1 MENNEEMKAQA
12 AAAAAANGQ
21 KLRVAVTKTSK
32 EGQAAQAASPNLM
45 SFSSD
50 ENSVWFNG
58 KKYGALHL
66 KRVENLSASSTS
78 SEIAAVIGDATEANF
93 SAITSFIGKGGLV
106 VVQDNWVEYV
116 AFANYNASGDR
127 YVKILYLTSTTNL
140 KKKELTFN
148 FSGSAW
154 SLKVSVGDLTNADA
168 DKFQSALGDSVQV
181 PSTVGGIKA
190 GTTVSQLKGKKQN
203 EIIDMLL
210 FPEQQPAVANPS
222 ASIALK
228 NAFKANGVYEVGA
241 AGPVQG
247 DFTTGF
253 NRGTCT
259 VAGQAAKNRAG
270 ALDSSKSFIYV
281 GGSSPS
287 QTLPAKVTLGAVSYY
302 YVAAYGQ
309 GDTLLTSWGKK
320 ASVTPNPLPA
330 GTVNSGT
337 IYIYG
342 TYPYYCNGASA
353 SSSAQDTNFPGSA
366 APGTKLPLQKW
377 TDTLVGAKFASEA
390 STGTRLVFEFPATK
404 QVTKV
409 EFMNTVSGKWEVFAS
424 GNYAV
429 SSSGNKTVQ
438 GVSVAYKK
446 LTTQGALS
454 GALQLRFTLANA
466 STRMMADD
474 GLDDN
479 MIEAVLKAP
488 VEAAEDGGAV
498 ALAADVA
505 GDGIMPVS
513 EDGIMA
519 AAVDTGNRAQ
529 GVAAFAVNFEPGGQA
544 PLDARLLV
552 PTKADLVNAKTYAGK
567 NYYKGMQVVVADTLE
582 VYVLKDVSKV
592 SSSDYSGWKR
602 VDAGAAA
609 KTPVENSLSST
620 SSTSALSAAMG
631 KKLQDEK
638 LAKGDVVNNL
648 TTSDTSK
655 ALSAAQ
661 GKALNDKISALG
673 SAYRVKGTKD
683 TVAEVLALTDA
694 KVGDVWNITAEFSLQ
709 GKKYPAG
716 TNVVCVTATSASAH
730 DDRNWD
736 ALGGTVDLSPYMKTA
751 DASKTY
757 ATKSEVQALDD
768 DVDSQLAALSDALDT
783 KLNKGD
789 VVNNLTTNDGT
800 KALSAAQGKKLQDE
814 KLSKTE
820 ASGTYATKSELSSHT
835 VNKSNP
841 HGVTK
846 AHVGLGS
853 VTNDAQVKRSEVVD
867 AYGNVKAD
875 ASSSTVAST
884 NVTKRIIT
892 VQEACAP
899 VMLDTI
905 FMGDVTIN
913 SATTTE
919 EGGSLVYVKKKKM
932 LAYRING
939 QYYNNWNISQT
950 ENRAKLYPD
959 LAGDIKGLGG
969 RTPYEGKVYV
979 VPSEG
984 SFKGVYVCKDGDLV
998 LLSDKTEVIDSL
1010 TSDRTDAALSAAQ
1023 GMALKSQVDAKL
1035 NKGDVVNVLTD
1046 SSTAKALS
1054 AAQGKKLQDEKLSKT
1069 EASGTY
1075 LTKTSAE
1082 GTYLTKASAEGTYA
1096 KKTDLG
1102 IVIE

>member
-1 MENNEEMKAQA
+1 MKAQVA
-12 AAAAAANGQ
+12 ASAANGQ
-21 KLRVAVTKTSK
+21 KLRVAVTKTSAQ
-32 EGQAAQAASPNLM
+32 GQAAQAASPNLM

-58 KKYGALHL
+58 KRYGALHL
-66 KRVENLSASSTS
+66 KGVEKLSASSTS

-93 SAITSFIGKGGLV
+93 SAITNFIGKGGLV
-106 VVQDNWVEYV
+106 VVQDTWKEYV
-116 AFANYNASGDR
+116 AKMSYTNSDEIRNIHVEYLKFEDKL
-127 YVKILYLTSTTNL
+127 VKRDL
-140 KKKELTFN
+140 KFK

-154 SLKVSVGDLTNADA
+154 SLETFVGEMTPANV
-168 DKFQSALGDSVQV
+168 DKFYSSLGDSVQV

-190 GTTVSQLKGKKQN
+190 GTTVAQLKGKKQN

-210 FPEQQPAVANPS
+210 FPEQQPTVANPS
-222 ASIALK
+222 ASISLT
-228 NAFKANGVYEVGA
+228 NAFKANGIYEVGA
-241 AGPVQG
+241 TGPVQG

-281 GGSSPS
+281 GGIMSNK
-287 QTLPAKVTLGAVSYY
+287 TLPAKVTLGAMQYN

-309 GDTLLTSWGKK
+309 GDTLLTSWGNK
-320 ASVTPNPLPA
+320 ASVIPNPLTA
-330 GTVNSGT
+330 GSVASGAV
-337 IYIYG
+337 YIYG

-353 SSSAQDTNFPGSA
+353 SSSAQDSSFPSA
-366 APGTKLPLQKW
+366 PKADTKLPLQKW

-390 STGTRLVFEFPATK
+390 STGTRFEFKFPATK

-409 EFMNTVSGKWEVFAS
+409 ELMNTVSGKWDLFNANGYKVESA
-424 GNYAV
+424 GNI
-429 SSSGNKTVQ
+429 TVQ
-438 GVSVAYKK
+438 GVAVAYKK
-446 LTTQGALS
+446 WITQGSLN
-454 GALQLRFTLANA
+454 GGMQLRFTLANA
-466 STRMMADD
+466 SARMMADD

-479 MIEAVLKAP
+479 TIEAVLKAP
-488 VEAAEDGGAV
+488 VEAAGDGGIV

-505 GDGIMPVS
+505 GDGIMTTAGDEV
-513 EDGIMA
+513 MA
-519 AAVDTGNRAQ
+519 VADTGNRE
-529 GVAAFAVNFEPGGQA
+529 GGGSEYGGNFEPTGQK
-544 PLDARLLV
+544 PFDARLLV
-552 PTKADLVNAKTYAGK
+552 PTKADLVNAKTYSAK
-567 NYYKGMQVVVADTLE
+567 NYYKGMQVVVADTQE

-602 VDAGAAA
+602 VDAGAAE
-609 KTPVENSLSST
+609 KTPVVDNLDST
-620 SSTSALSAAMG
+620 STTSALSANQG
-631 KKLQDEK
+631 RVL
-638 LAKGDVVNNL
+638 KGL
-648 TTSDTSK
+648 
-655 ALSAAQ
+655 
-661 GKALNDKISALG
+661 
-673 SAYRVKGTKD
+673 
-683 TVAEVLALTDA
+683 
-694 KVGDVWNITAEFSLQ
+694 
-709 GKKYPAG
+709 
-716 TNVVCVTATSASAH
+716 
-730 DDRNWD
+730 
-736 ALGGTVDLSPYMKTA
+736 VD
-751 DASKTY
+751 
-757 ATKSEVQALDD
+757 
-768 DVDSQLAALSDALDT
+768 
-783 KLNKGD
+783 G
-789 VVNNLTTNDGT
+789 
-800 KALSAAQGKKLQDE
+800 
-814 KLSKTE
+814 KLSKAE
-820 ASGTYATKSELSSHT
+820 ASNTYATKSELSSHT
-835 VNKSNP
+835 GNKNNPHGVTKDQVGLSNVTNDEQVKRSEMGKAGGVATLDSVGKVPSAQLPSYVDDVLEVRDFVEGKANIPTSGLTVGWLYYVTGEKKIYRATSATAVDGGSTPETGKIYVTADDNKTYRWSGSDLVEISKSIGLGETAGTAYDGKKGADLKKAYDAHAGNKSNP

-846 AHVGLGS
+846 AQVGLGS

-867 AYGNVKAD
+867 AYGNVKAG

-998 LLSDKTEVIDSL
+998 LLSDKTEVINSL

-1023 GMALKSQVDAKL
+1023 GKELKSQVDAKL

-1069 EASGTY
+1069 EAST
-1075 LTKTSAE
+1075 
-1082 GTYLTKASAEGTYA
+1082 TYA

>member
-1 MENNEEMKAQA
+1 MKAQV
-12 AAAAAANGQ
+12 AAAAANGQ
-21 KLRVAVTKTSK
+21 KLRVAVTKTSAQ
-32 EGQAAQAASPNLM
+32 GQAAQAASPNLM

-66 KRVENLSASSTS
+66 KGVEKLSASSTS
-78 SEIAAVIGDATEANF
+78 SEIAAVIGDATDANF
-93 SAITSFIGKGGLV
+93 SAIANFIGKGGLV
-106 VVQDNWVEYV
+106 VVQDSRSEYV
-116 AFANYNASGDR
+116 ASSNYNSAEGNR
-127 YVKILYLTSTTNL
+127 YILIEYLKSSNKLVKRSL
-140 KKKELTFN
+140 KFK

-154 SLKVSVGDLTNADA
+154 SLETFVGEMTPTNV
-168 DKFQSALGDSVQV
+168 DKFYSSLGDSVQV
-181 PSTVGGIKA
+181 PSAVGGIKA
-190 GTTVSQLKGKKQN
+190 GTTVAQLKGKKQN

-210 FPEQQPAVANPS
+210 FPEQQPTVANPS

-228 NAFKANGVYEVGA
+228 NAFKANGIYEVGA
-241 AGPVQG
+241 TGPVQG

-281 GGSSPS
+281 GGSMSNK
-287 QTLPAKVTLGAVSYY
+287 TLPAKVTLGAMQYN

-309 GDTLLTSWGKK
+309 GDTLLTSWGNK
-320 ASVTPNPLPA
+320 ASVSPNPLTA
-330 GTVNSGT
+330 GSVASGAV
-337 IYIYG
+337 YIYG

-353 SSSAQDTNFPGSA
+353 SSSAQDTNFPGAA

-498 ALAADVA
+498 ALAADVS

-519 AAVDTGNRAQ
+519 AAVDTGNRAR

-567 NYYKGMQVVVADTLE
+567 NYYKGMQVVVADTQE

-609 KTPVENSLSST
+609 KTPVVDNLDST
-620 SSTSALSAAMG
+620 NTASALSANQG
-631 KKLQDEK
+631 RVLKGLVDEK
-638 LAKGDVVNNL
+638 LAK
-648 TTSDTSK
+648 TE
-655 ALSAAQ
+655 AA
-661 GKALNDKISALG
+661 
-673 SAYRVKGTKD
+673 
-683 TVAEVLALTDA
+683 E
-694 KVGDVWNITAEFSLQ
+694 
-709 GKKYPAG
+709 
-716 TNVVCVTATSASAH
+716 
-730 DDRNWD
+730 
-736 ALGGTVDLSPYMKTA
+736 
-751 DASKTY
+751 TY
-757 ATKSEVQALDD
+757 ATKSEVSDHTGNKNNPHGVTKVQVGLSNVTNDAQVKRSEMGKAGGVATLDSVGKVPSAQLPSYVD
-768 DVDSQLAALSDALDT
+768 DVLEVRDFVGGKANIPTSGLTVGWLYYVTGEKKIYRATSATAVDGGSTPETGKIYVTADDNKTYRWSGSDLVEISKSIGLGETA
-783 KLNKGD
+783 
-789 VVNNLTTNDGT
+789 GT
-800 KALSAAQGKKLQDE
+800 AYDGKKGADLKKAYD
-814 KLSKTE
+814 
-820 ASGTYATKSELSSHT
+820 AHAG
-835 VNKSNP
+835 NKSNP

-846 AHVGLGS
+846 AQVGLGS

-867 AYGNVKAD
+867 DYIDVKEVAAGN
-875 ASSSTVAST
+875 TVAST

-892 VQEACAP
+892 VQEACVP
-899 VMLDTI
+899 VLLDQIVGGTQT
-905 FMGDVTIN
+905 VQQASSTK
-913 SATTTE
+913 A
-919 EGGSLVYVKKKKM
+919 GGSLVYLKDMKQ
-932 LAYRING
+932 LCYRIDG
-939 QYYNNWNISQT
+939 TYYNNWSIADDSNK
-950 ENRAKLYPD
+950 AKQYAE
-959 LAGDIKGLGG
+959 LAGSDGLA
-969 RTPYEGKVYV
+969 RKPIEGKVYV
-979 VPSEG
+979 MPSAG

-998 LLSDKTEVIDSL
+998 LLSDKTEVINSL

-1023 GMALKSQVDAKL
+1023 GKELKSQV
-1035 NKGDVVNVLTD
+1035 
-1046 SSTAKALS
+1046 
-1054 AAQGKKLQDEKLSKT
+1054 DEKLSKT
-1069 EASGTY
+1069 EAS
-1075 LTKTSAE
+1075 

>member
-1 MENNEEMKAQA
+1 MKAQA

-32 EGQAAQAASPNLM
+32 EGQAAQTVSPNLM

-66 KRVENLSASSTS
+66 KGVEKLSASSTS

-93 SAITSFIGKGGLV
+93 SAIVNFIARGGLV
-106 VVQDNWVEYV
+106 VVQDTWKEYV
-116 AFANYNASGDR
+116 AKMSYTNSDEIRNIH
-127 YVKILYLTSTTNL
+127 VEYLKFEDKLTKRDL
-140 KKKELTFN
+140 KFK

-154 SLKVSVGDLTNADA
+154 SLETFVGDMTNANA
-168 DKFQSALGDSVQV
+168 DKFYSSLGDSVQV

-210 FPEQQPAVANPS
+210 FPEQQPTVANPS

-241 AGPVQG
+241 VGPVQA

-259 VAGQAAKNRAG
+259 VAGQSAKNRAG

-281 GGSSPS
+281 GGGESN
-287 QTLPAKVTLGAVSYY
+287 QTLPAKVTLGAMQYNFKAY
-302 YVAAYGQ
+302 YGQ
-309 GDTLLTSWGKK
+309 GDTLLTSWGNK
-320 ASVTPNPLPA
+320 ASVSPNPLPA
-330 GTVNSGT
+330 GGLSSGAV
-337 IYIYG
+337 YIYG

-353 SSSAQDTNFPGSA
+353 STSAQDTNFPGAA

-438 GVSVAYKK
+438 GASVAYKK

-479 MIEAVLKAP
+479 TIETVLKAP
-488 VEAAEDGGAV
+488 AEAAGDGGAV

-529 GVAAFAVNFEPGGQA
+529 GKSAFAVNFEPGGQD
-544 PLDARLLV
+544 PLDARTLV
-552 PTKADLVNAKTYAGK
+552 KTKADLVNAKTYSAK
-567 NYYKGMQVVVADTLE
+567 NYYKGMMVVVEDTQE

-602 VDAGAAA
+602 VDVGGQS

-620 SSTSALSAAMG
+620 SATSALSAAMG

-638 LAKGDVVNNL
+638 LAK
-648 TTSDTSK
+648 TE
-655 ALSAAQ
+655 AA
-661 GKALNDKISALG
+661 
-673 SAYRVKGTKD
+673 
-683 TVAEVLALTDA
+683 E
-694 KVGDVWNITAEFSLQ
+694 
-709 GKKYPAG
+709 
-716 TNVVCVTATSASAH
+716 
-730 DDRNWD
+730 
-736 ALGGTVDLSPYMKTA
+736 
-751 DASKTY
+751 TY
-757 ATKSEVQALDD
+757 ATKSEVSDHTGNKNNPHGVTKEQVGLSNVTNDAQVKRSEMGKAGGVATLDSGGKVPSAQLPSYVD
-768 DVDSQLAALSDALDT
+768 DVLEVRDFVGGKANIPTSGLTVGWLYYVTGEKKIYRATSATAVDGGSTPETGKIYVTADDNKTYRWSGSDLVEISKSIGLGETA
-783 KLNKGD
+783 
-789 VVNNLTTNDGT
+789 GT
-800 KALSAAQGKKLQDE
+800 AYDGKKGADLKKAYD
-814 KLSKTE
+814 
-820 ASGTYATKSELSSHT
+820 AHAG
-835 VNKSNP
+835 NKSNP

-846 AHVGLGS
+846 AQVGLS
-853 VTNDAQVKRSEVVD
+853 NVTNDAQVKRSEVVD
-867 AYGNVKAD
+867 AYGNVKAE

-899 VMLDTI
+899 VMLDLI
-905 FMGDVTIN
+905 FTGDVTIN
-913 SATTTE
+913 SVTTTE
-919 EGGSLVYVKKKKM
+919 EGGSLVYVKQKKR

-950 ENRAKLYPD
+950 ENQAKLYPD
-959 LAGDIKGLGG
+959 LAGEIKDLVG
-969 RTPYEGKVYV
+969 RSPYEGKVYV

-1023 GMALKSQVDAKL
+1023 GKELKSQV
-1035 NKGDVVNVLTD
+1035 
-1046 SSTAKALS
+1046 
-1054 AAQGKKLQDEKLSKT
+1054 DEKLSKT
-1069 EASGTY
+1069 EAST
-1075 LTKTSAE
+1075 
-1082 GTYLTKASAEGTYA
+1082 TYA
-1096 KKTDLG
+1096 KKADLG

>member
-1 MENNEEMKAQA
+1 MDNNEEMKAK
-12 AAAAAANGQ
+12 AANGQ
-21 KLRVAVTKTSK
+21 KLRVAVTKTSAQ
-32 EGQAAQAASPNLM
+32 GQAAQAASPNLM

-58 KKYGALHL
+58 KKYGAWHVNAQSLTGSSSSADIAKVL
-66 KRVENLSASSTS
+66 GEASEENLGKITAFISS
-78 SEIAAVIGDATEANF
+78 
-93 SAITSFIGKGGLV
+93 GGLFV
-106 VVQDNWVEYV
+106 IMDESWLKYPACPHYDSEKKIFRLKYYKRASDASFVEVTY
-116 AFANYNASGDR
+116 AFTLNDGN
-127 YVKILYLTSTTNL
+127 
-140 KKKELTFN
+140 
-148 FSGSAW
+148 AW
-154 SLKVSVGDLTNADA
+154 SLSKITTPVSPANA
-168 DKFQSALGDSVQV
+168 DKFYSSLGDTVQV

-190 GTTVSQLKGKKQN
+190 GTTVAQLKGKKQN

-210 FPEQQPAVANPS
+210 FPEQQPVVQAPS
-222 ASIALK
+222 ASISLK
-228 NAFKANGVYEVGA
+228 NSFKANGIYEVGST
-241 AGPVQG
+241 GPVQA

-253 NRGTCT
+253 SRGTCT

-281 GGSSPS
+281 GGGESNK
-287 QTLPAKVTLGAVSYY
+287 TLPAKVTLGTMQYNFKAY
-302 YVAAYGQ
+302 YGQ
-309 GDTLLTSWGKK
+309 GDTLLTSWGNK
-320 ASVTPNPLPA
+320 ASVSPNPLPA
-330 GTVNSGT
+330 GGLSSGAV
-337 IYIYG
+337 YIYG

-353 SSSAQDTNFPGSA
+353 STSAQDTNFPGAA

-390 STGTRLVFEFPATK
+390 STGTRLVFEFSATK

-438 GVSVAYKK
+438 GASVAYKK

-466 STRMMADD
+466 STRMMADE

-488 VEAAEDGGAV
+488 AGEAVDGGEA

-529 GVAAFAVNFEPGGQA
+529 GVAPFAVNFEPGGQA
-544 PLDARLLV
+544 PLDARTLV
-552 PTKADLVNAKTYAGK
+552 KTKADLVNAKTYAGK
-567 NYYKGMQVVVADTLE
+567 NYYKGMMVVVQDTQE

-602 VDAGAAA
+602 VDVGGQS

-620 SSTSALSAAMG
+620 STTSALSAAMG

-638 LAKGDVVNNL
+638 L
-648 TTSDTSK
+648 
-655 ALSAAQ
+655 
-661 GKALNDKISALG
+661 
-673 SAYRVKGTKD
+673 
-683 TVAEVLALTDA
+683 
-694 KVGDVWNITAEFSLQ
+694 
-709 GKKYPAG
+709 
-716 TNVVCVTATSASAH
+716 
-730 DDRNWD
+730 
-736 ALGGTVDLSPYMKTA
+736 
-751 DASKTY
+751 
-757 ATKSEVQALDD
+757 
-768 DVDSQLAALSDALDT
+768 
-783 KLNKGD
+783 
-789 VVNNLTTNDGT
+789 
-800 KALSAAQGKKLQDE
+800 
-814 KLSKTE
+814 SKTE
-820 ASGTYATKSELSSHT
+820 AEGAYATKSELALHT
-835 VNKSNP
+835 GNKNNPHGVTKAQVGLSEVTNDAQVKRSEMGKAGGVATLDSGGKVPSAQLPSYVDDVLEVRDFVAGKANIPTSGLTAGWLYYVTGEKKIYRATSATAVDGGSTPETGKIYVTADDNKTYRWSGSDLVEISKSIGLGETAGTAYDGKKGADLKKAYDAHAGNKSNP

-846 AHVGLGS
+846 AQVGLS
-853 VTNDAQVKRSEVVD
+853 NVTNDAQVKRSEVVD
-867 AYGNVKAD
+867 AYGNVKAG

-899 VMLDTI
+899 VMLDLI
-905 FMGDVTIN
+905 FTGDVTIN
-913 SATTTE
+913 SVTTTE
-919 EGGSLVYVKKKKM
+919 EGGSLVYVKQKKR

-939 QYYNNWNISQT
+939 QYYSDWNISQT
-950 ENRAKLYPD
+950 ENQAKLYPD
-959 LAGDIKGLGG
+959 LAGEIKDLVG

-979 VPSEG
+979 VPSSG

-998 LLSDKTEVIDSL
+998 LLSDKTEVINSL

-1023 GMALKSQVDAKL
+1023 GKELKSQV
-1035 NKGDVVNVLTD
+1035 
-1046 SSTAKALS
+1046 
-1054 AAQGKKLQDEKLSKT
+1054 DEKLSKT
-1069 EASGTY
+1069 EAS
-1075 LTKTSAE
+1075 

>member
-1 MENNEEMKAQA
+1 MKAQV
-12 AAAAAANGQ
+12 AAAAANGQ
-21 KLRVAVTKTSK
+21 KLRVAVTKTSAQ
-32 EGQAAQAASPNLM
+32 GQAAQAASPNLM

-58 KKYGALHL
+58 KRYGALHL
-66 KRVENLSASSTS
+66 KGVEKLSASSTS

-93 SAITSFIGKGGLV
+93 SAITNFIGKGGLV
-106 VVQDNWVEYV
+106 VVQDTWREYV
-116 AFANYNASGDR
+116 ASSNYNNAEDNR
-127 YVKILYLTSTTNL
+127 YILIEYLKSSTKLVKRSLNF
-140 KKKELTFN
+140 K

-154 SLKVSVGDLTNADA
+154 SLEVSVGDLTNSDA

-190 GTTVSQLKGKKQN
+190 GTTVAQLKGKKQN

-210 FPEQQPAVANPS
+210 FPEQQPTVANPS
-222 ASIALK
+222 ASISLT
-228 NAFKANGVYEVGA
+228 NAFNANGIYEVGA
-241 AGPVQG
+241 TGPVQS

-281 GGSSPS
+281 GGSMSNK
-287 QTLPAKVTLGAVSYY
+287 TLPAKVTLGAMQYN

-309 GDTLLTSWGKK
+309 GDTLLTSWGNK
-320 ASVTPNPLPA
+320 ASVSPNPLTA
-330 GTVNSGT
+330 GSVASGAV
-337 IYIYG
+337 YIYG

-438 GVSVAYKK
+438 GASVAYKK

-466 STRMMADD
+466 STRMMADE

-567 NYYKGMQVVVADTLE
+567 NYYKGMQVVVADTQE

-609 KTPVENSLSST
+609 KTPVVDNLDST
-620 SSTSALSAAMG
+620 STTSALSANQGRVLKGLVDG
-631 KKLQDEK
+631 KLSK
-638 LAKGDVVNNL
+638 ADVVNSL
-648 TTSDTSK
+648 SDTSTAK

-661 GKALNDKISALG
+661 GKALNDKISAIG
-673 SAYRVKGTKD
+673 SAYRVKGTKN

-716 TNVVCVTATSASAH
+716 TNVVCVIATSESAH

-757 ATKSEVQALDD
+757 ATKSE
-768 DVDSQLAALSDALDT
+768 
-783 KLNKGD
+783 
-789 VVNNLTTNDGT
+789 
-800 KALSAAQGKKLQDE
+800 
-814 KLSKTE
+814 
-820 ASGTYATKSELSSHT
+820 LSSHT
-835 VNKSNP
+835 GNKSNP

-846 AHVGLGS
+846 EQVGLS
-853 VTNDAQVKRSEVVD
+853 NVTNDAQVKRSEVVD
-867 AYGNVKAD
+867 DYD
-875 ASSSTVAST
+875 AAKIGSANEVPST
-884 NVTKRIIT
+884 NAFKKAAEYAEMFPVSFDAIETGTKTIT
-892 VQEACAP
+892 QA
-899 VMLDTI
+899 
-905 FMGDVTIN
+905 
-913 SATTTE
+913 SATTP
-919 EGGSLVYVKKKKM
+919 GGRVVWLDDMKKF
-932 LAYRING
+932 AYKLNG
-939 QYYNNWNISQT
+939 SYYNNWSIPDSPSPALTNADLVKVLGTNGPIPGKCYITNGTLFFST
-950 ENRAKLYPD
+950 GSD
-959 LAGDIKGLGG
+959 LA
-969 RTPYEGKVYV
+969 YV
-979 VPSEG
+979 ANFTELSN
-984 SFKGVYVCKDGDLV
+984 S
-998 LLSDKTEVIDSL
+998 LSDPS
-1010 TSDRTDAALSAAQ
+1010 TS
-1023 GMALKSQVDAKL
+1023 
-1035 NKGDVVNVLTD
+1035 
-1046 SSTAKALS
+1046 KALT

-1075 LTKTSAE
+1075 LTK
-1082 GTYLTKASAEGTYA
+1082 ASAEGTYA

>member
-12 AAAAAANGQ
+12 AVAAAANGQ
-21 KLRVAVTKTSK
+21 KLRVAVTKTSAQ
-32 EGQAAQAASPNLM
+32 GQAAQAASPNLM

-66 KRVENLSASSTS
+66 KGVEKLSASSTS
-78 SEIAAVIGDATEANF
+78 SEIAAVIGDATDANF
-93 SAITSFIGKGGLV
+93 SAITNFIGKGGLV
-106 VVQDNWVEYV
+106 VVQDTWKEYV
-116 AFANYNASGDR
+116 ASSNYNSAEGNR
-127 YVKILYLTSTTNL
+127 YILIEYLKSSNKLVKRDL
-140 KKKELTFN
+140 KFK

-154 SLKVSVGDLTNADA
+154 SLETFVGEMTPANV

-210 FPEQQPAVANPS
+210 FPEQQPTVANPS

-241 AGPVQG
+241 AGPVQA

-259 VAGQAAKNRAG
+259 VAGQSAKNRAG

-281 GGSSPS
+281 GGSMSNK
-287 QTLPAKVTLGAVSYY
+287 TLPAKVTLGAMQYN

-320 ASVTPNPLPA
+320 ASVSPNPLTA
-330 GTVNSGT
+330 GSVASGA

-353 SSSAQDTNFPGSA
+353 STSAQDTNFPGAA

-409 EFMNTVSGKWEVFAS
+409 EFMNTVSGKWEVFSS

-438 GVSVAYKK
+438 GASVAYKK

-479 MIEAVLKAP
+479 TIETVLKAP
-488 VEAAEDGGAV
+488 AEAAGDGGAV

-529 GVAAFAVNFEPGGQA
+529 GKSAFAVNFEPGGQD
-544 PLDARLLV
+544 PLDARTLV
-552 PTKADLVNAKTYAGK
+552 KTKADLVNAKTYSAK
-567 NYYKGMQVVVADTLE
+567 NYYKGMMVVVEDTQE

-631 KKLQDEK
+631 KKLNDEK
-638 LAKGDVVNNL
+638 LAKTDVVNSLSDSSTNKALSAAQGKALNDKISSNKISINFSAINNTSDSATIKGYMGNLDGTALVTKLTYGATLIDSSSEDWVITPQEVSASKVVFVGLKLQSFRIFTKTITVTISGSNYTNMAVITADRYVPNVVNNL
-648 TTSDTSK
+648 TSSDTAN

-673 SAYRVKGTKD
+673 SVYRIKGSKTNIS
-683 TVAEVLALTDA
+683 EVLALTDA
-694 KVGDVWNITAEFSLQ
+694 KVGDAWNVTNAFTFG
-709 GKKYPAG
+709 GKPYPAN
-716 TNVVCVTATSASAH
+716 TNVVCLVATSTSDH
-730 DDRNWD
+730 DENNWD
-736 ALGGTVDLSPYMKTA
+736 PIGGTVDLSPYAKKT
-751 DASKTY
+751 
-757 ATKSEVQALDD
+757 EVEESDNEIWE
-768 DVDSQLAALSDALDT
+768 QL
-783 KLNKGD
+783 N
-789 VVNNLTTNDGT
+789 VVVYKDEIVNDLTSTNTD
-800 KALSAAQGKKLQDE
+800 KPLSAAMGKKLQDE
-814 KLSKTE
+814 KLSKTD
-820 ASGTYATKSELSSHT
+820 A
-835 VNKSNP
+835 
-841 HGVTK
+841 
-846 AHVGLGS
+846 
-853 VTNDAQVKRSEVVD
+853 ND
-867 AYGNVKAD
+867 
-875 ASSSTVAST
+875 
-884 NVTKRIIT
+884 
-892 VQEACAP
+892 
-899 VMLDTI
+899 
-905 FMGDVTIN
+905 
-913 SATTTE
+913 
-919 EGGSLVYVKKKKM
+919 
-932 LAYRING
+932 
-939 QYYNNWNISQT
+939 
-950 ENRAKLYPD
+950 
-959 LAGDIKGLGG
+959 
-969 RTPYEGKVYV
+969 
-979 VPSEG
+979 
-984 SFKGVYVCKDGDLV
+984 
-998 LLSDKTEVIDSL
+998 
-1010 TSDRTDAALSAAQ
+1010 
-1023 GMALKSQVDAKL
+1023 
-1035 NKGDVVNVLTD
+1035 
-1046 SSTAKALS
+1046 
-1054 AAQGKKLQDEKLSKT
+1054 
-1069 EASGTY
+1069 TY
-1075 LTKTSAE
+1075 LTKVNAE
-1082 GTYLTKASAEGTYA
+1082 STYA
-1096 KKTDLG
+1096 KKADGISHYSIGELTALSSNPTQEQLKTALG
-1102 IVIE
+1102 TPSAFGNAIDAGELILVTGNANVQSQKSATCIIDSGNVIVKYLHPGNNDWTVIAKCVPASSGDNWDNAQFSIRTVKPSDSAGITIE

>member
-1 MENNEEMKAQA
+1 MENNDEMKAQV
-12 AAAAAANGQ
+12 AAAAANGQ
-21 KLRVAVTKTSK
+21 KLRVAVTKTSAQ
-32 EGQAAQAASPNLM
+32 GQAAQAASPNLM

-58 KKYGALHL
+58 KKYGVHKFDNSLL
-66 KRVENLSASSTS
+66 GLTIS
-78 SEIAAVIGDATEANF
+78 SESGTII
-93 SAITSFIGKGGLV
+93 SALNGFTQEYWDNDSLLGV
-106 VVQDNWVEYV
+106 VHYQDS
-116 AFANYNASGDR
+116 NAI
-127 YVKILYLTSTTNL
+127 VTI
-140 KKKELTFN
+140 
-148 FSGSAW
+148 SGSKGELL
-154 SLKVSVGDLTNADA
+154 SLFAYKSGGYAISFDLMIRYSEGKYTVLNATKDTPLSKSDMA
-168 DKFQSALGDSVQV
+168 NVDKFQSALGDSVQV

-210 FPEQQPAVANPS
+210 FPEQQPTVANPS
-222 ASIALK
+222 ASISLT
-228 NAFKANGVYEVGA
+228 NAFKANGIYEVGA
-241 AGPVQG
+241 TGPVQG

-281 GGSSPS
+281 GGSMSNK
-287 QTLPAKVTLGAVSYY
+287 TLPAKVTLGAMQYN

-309 GDTLLTSWGKK
+309 GDTLLTSWGNK
-320 ASVTPNPLPA
+320 ASVSPNPLTA
-330 GTVNSGT
+330 GSVASGAV
-337 IYIYG
+337 YIYG

-353 SSSAQDTNFPGSA
+353 SSSAQDTNFPGAA

-438 GVSVAYKK
+438 GASVAYKK

-466 STRMMADD
+466 STRMMADE

-567 NYYKGMQVVVADTLE
+567 NYYKGMQVVVEDTQE

-609 KTPVENSLSST
+609 KTPVVDNLDST
-620 SSTSALSAAMG
+620 STTSALSANQGRVLKGLVDG
-631 KKLQDEK
+631 KLSK
-638 LAKGDVVNNL
+638 ADVVNSL
-648 TTSDTSK
+648 SDTSTAK

-661 GKALNDKISALG
+661 GKALNDKISAIG
-673 SAYRVKGTKD
+673 SAYRVKGTKN

-716 TNVVCVTATSASAH
+716 TNVVCVIATSESAH

-757 ATKSEVQALDD
+757 ATKSE
-768 DVDSQLAALSDALDT
+768 
-783 KLNKGD
+783 
-789 VVNNLTTNDGT
+789 
-800 KALSAAQGKKLQDE
+800 
-814 KLSKTE
+814 
-820 ASGTYATKSELSSHT
+820 LSSHT
-835 VNKSNP
+835 GNKSNP

-846 AHVGLGS
+846 EQVGLS
-853 VTNDAQVKRSEVVD
+853 NVTNDAQVKRSEVVD
-867 AYGNVKAD
+867 DYD
-875 ASSSTVAST
+875 AAKIGSANEVPST
-884 NVTKRIIT
+884 NAFKKAAEYAEMFPVSFDAIETGTKTIT
-892 VQEACAP
+892 QA
-899 VMLDTI
+899 
-905 FMGDVTIN
+905 
-913 SATTTE
+913 SATTP
-919 EGGSLVYVKKKKM
+919 GGRVVWLDDMKKF
-932 LAYRING
+932 AYKLNG
-939 QYYNNWNISQT
+939 SYYNNWSIPDSPNPALTNADLVKVLGTNGPIPGKCYITNGTLFFST
-950 ENRAKLYPD
+950 GSD
-959 LAGDIKGLGG
+959 LA
-969 RTPYEGKVYV
+969 YV
-979 VPSEG
+979 ANFTELSN
-984 SFKGVYVCKDGDLV
+984 S
-998 LLSDKTEVIDSL
+998 LSDPS
-1010 TSDRTDAALSAAQ
+1010 TS
-1023 GMALKSQVDAKL
+1023 
-1035 NKGDVVNVLTD
+1035 
-1046 SSTAKALS
+1046 KALT

-1075 LTKTSAE
+1075 LTK
-1082 GTYLTKASAEGTYA
+1082 ASAEGTYA

>member
-1 MENNEEMKAQA
+1 MKSQV
-12 AAAAAANGQ
+12 AAAAANGQ
-21 KLRVAVTKTSK
+21 KLRVAVTKTSAQ
-32 EGQAAQAASPNLM
+32 GQAAQAASPNLM

-66 KRVENLSASSTS
+66 KGVEKLSASSTS

-93 SAITSFIGKGGLV
+93 SAIVNFIGKGGLV
-106 VVQDNWVEYV
+106 VVQDSWSEYV
-116 AFANYNASGDR
+116 ASSKYNSAEGNR
-127 YVKILYLTSTTNL
+127 YILIEYLKSSNKLVKRRLNF
-140 KKKELTFN
+140 K

-154 SLKVSVGDLTNADA
+154 SLEDSTREMTNADA

-210 FPEQQPAVANPS
+210 FPEQQPTVANPS
-222 ASIALK
+222 ASISLK
-228 NAFKANGVYEVGA
+228 NSFKANGVYEVGA
-241 AGPVQG
+241 AGPVQA

-259 VAGQAAKNRAG
+259 VAGQSAKNRAG

-309 GDTLLTSWGKK
+309 GDTLLTSWGNK
-320 ASVTPNPLPA
+320 ASVSPNPLPA

-353 SSSAQDTNFPGSA
+353 SSSAQDTNFPGAA

-377 TDTLVGAKFASEA
+377 TDTLVGVKFASEA

-409 EFMNTVSGKWEVFAS
+409 EFMNTVSGKWEVFSS

-438 GVSVAYKK
+438 GASVAYKK
-446 LTTQGALS
+446 LTTQGSLS

-466 STRMMADD
+466 SARMMADD

-479 MIEAVLKAP
+479 MIEAVLNAP

-567 NYYKGMQVVVADTLE
+567 NYYKGMMVVVEDTQE

-602 VDAGAAA
+602 IDAGAAA
-609 KTPVENSLSST
+609 KTPVVDNLDST
-620 SSTSALSAAMG
+620 STTSALSANQGRVLKGLVDG
-631 KKLQDEK
+631 KLSK
-638 LAKGDVVNNL
+638 ADVVNSL
-648 TTSDTSK
+648 SDASTTK

-716 TNVVCVTATSASAH
+716 TNVVCVIATSSSAH

-768 DVDSQLAALSDALDT
+768 DVDSQLAALSDTLDN

-814 KLSKTE
+814 KLAKTE
-820 ASGTYATKSELSSHT
+820 ALGTYATKSELSSHT
-835 VNKSNP
+835 GNKSNP

-846 AHVGLGS
+846 AQVGLGS

-867 AYGNVKAD
+867 AYGNVKAG

-1082 GTYLTKASAEGTYA
+1082 GTYA

>member
-1 MENNEEMKAQA
+1 MKAQ

-21 KLRVAVTKTSK
+21 KLRVAVTKTSAQ
-32 EGQAAQAASPNLM
+32 GQAAQAASPNLM

-66 KRVENLSASSTS
+66 KGVEKLSASSTS
-78 SEIAAVIGDATEANF
+78 SEIAAVIGEATEANF
-93 SAITSFIGKGGLV
+93 SAITSFIARGGLV
-106 VVQDNWVEYV
+106 VVRDEWKEYV
-116 AFANYNASGDR
+116 ASSNYDNNVGNR
-127 YVKILYLTSTTNL
+127 YIQVEYLKSSNNLVKRRL
-140 KKKELTFN
+140 KFR

-154 SLKVSVGDLTNADA
+154 SLEDSTSEMTNADA

-190 GTTVSQLKGKKQN
+190 GTTVAQLKGKKQN

-210 FPEQQPAVANPS
+210 FPEQQPTVQAPT
-222 ASIALK
+222 ASISLK
-228 NAFKANGVYEVGA
+228 NAFKANGIYEVGA
-241 AGPVQG
+241 VAPAHA

-259 VAGQAAKNRAG
+259 VAGQPSKNRAG
-270 ALDSSKSFIYV
+270 ALDSSKSSVYV

-287 QTLPAKVTLGAVSYY
+287 QSLPAKVSLGAVSYY
-302 YVAAYGQ
+302 YLAAYGQ
-309 GDTLLTSWGKK
+309 GDTLVTSWGNK

-353 SSSAQDTNFPGSA
+353 SSSAQDTNFPGAA

-409 EFMNTVSGKWEVFAS
+409 EFMNTVSGKWEVFAA

-438 GVSVAYKK
+438 GASVAYKK

-454 GALQLRFTLANA
+454 GALQLRFTLSNA
-466 STRMMADD
+466 SARMMADD

-479 MIEAVLKAP
+479 MIEDVLKAP

-498 ALAADVA
+498 ALAGDVA
-505 GDGIMPVS
+505 GAGIMPVS

-544 PLDARLLV
+544 PLDARTLV
-552 PTKADLVNAKTYAGK
+552 KTKADLVNAKTYAAK
-567 NYYKGMQVVVADTLE
+567 NFYKGMTVVVEDTQE

-609 KTPVENSLSST
+609 KTPVVDSLDST
-620 SSTSALSAAMG
+620 STTSALSANQG
-631 KKLQDEK
+631 RVLKGLVDGK
-638 LAKGDVVNNL
+638 LAKTDVVNSL
-648 TTSDTSK
+648 SDTSTAK

-661 GKALNDKISALG
+661 GKALNDKISAIG

-757 ATKSEVQALDD
+757 ATKSEVQTLKG
-768 DVDSQLAALSDALDT
+768 DVDSRLSSLSGTLDT

-814 KLSKTE
+814 KLAKTE
-820 ASGTYATKSELSSHT
+820 ASTTYAKKSELSSHT
-835 VNKSNP
+835 GNKSNP

-846 AHVGLGS
+846 AQVGLGN
-853 VTNDAQVKRSEVVD
+853 VTNDAQVKRSEVV
-867 AYGNVKAD
+867 AD
-875 ASSSTVAST
+875 YSRVRRETSGTNVAST
-884 NVTKRIIT
+884 GVTGEAIRIM
-892 VQEACAP
+892 EKSAP
-899 VMLDTI
+899 VVI
-905 FMGDVTIN
+905 DVWEVEEKPI
-913 SATTTE
+913 TTE
-919 EGGSLVYVKKKKM
+919 SAVNKDGKIVYLHAQGK
-932 LAYRING
+932 LAYLADG
-939 QYYNNWNISQT
+939 KYYYNW
-950 ENRAKLYPD
+950 ENDNADSPHRRNGESVLDPNTGQPLVD
-959 LAGDIKGLGG
+959 
-969 RTPYEGKVYV
+969 KVYIY
-979 VPSEG
+979 SG
-984 SFKGVYVCKDGDLV
+984 DALFDGVSTKKAAGIYVGKADDFGV
-998 LLSDKTEVIDSL
+998 SIERIATF
-1010 TSDRTDAALSAAQ
+1010 T
-1023 GMALKSQVDAKL
+1023 
-1035 NKGDVVNVLTD
+1035 DVVNNLTTSD
-1046 SSTAKALS
+1046 GTKALS

-1069 EASGTY
+1069 EAST
-1075 LTKTSAE
+1075 
-1082 GTYLTKASAEGTYA
+1082 TYA
-1096 KKTDLG
+1096 KKSDLG

>member
-1 MENNEEMKAQA
+1 MENNEEMKAQ

-21 KLRVAVTKTSK
+21 KLRVAVTKTSAQ
-32 EGQAAQAASPNLM
+32 GQAAQAASPNLM

-58 KKYGALHL
+58 KRYGALHL
-66 KRVENLSASSTS
+66 KGVEKLSASSTS

-106 VVQDNWVEYV
+106 VVQDTWKEYV
-116 AFANYNASGDR
+116 AKMSYTNSDEIKNIHVEYLKFEDKL
-127 YVKILYLTSTTNL
+127 VKRNL
-140 KKKELTFN
+140 KFK

-154 SLKVSVGDLTNADA
+154 SLDTFVGEMTPANV
-168 DKFQSALGDSVQV
+168 DKFYSSLGDSVQV

-190 GTTVSQLKGKKQN
+190 GTTVAQLKGKKQN

-210 FPEQQPAVANPS
+210 FPEQQPTVANPS

-228 NAFKANGVYEVGA
+228 NAFKANGIYEVGS
-241 AGPVQG
+241 AGPVQA

-281 GGSSPS
+281 GGSTSNK
-287 QTLPAKVTLGAVSYY
+287 TLPAKVTLGAMQYN

-320 ASVTPNPLPA
+320 ASVSPNPLTA
-330 GTVNSGT
+330 GSVASGA

-353 SSSAQDTNFPGSA
+353 SSSAQDTNFPGAA

-446 LTTQGALS
+446 LTTQGALI

-466 STRMMADD
+466 SARMMADE

-488 VEAAEDGGAV
+488 VEADGDGGAV

-513 EDGIMA
+513 EDGIMP

-552 PTKADLVNAKTYAGK
+552 PTKADLVNVKTYAGK
-567 NYYKGMQVVVADTLE
+567 NYYKGMMVVVEDTQE

-602 VDAGAAA
+602 IDAGAAA
-609 KTPVENSLSST
+609 KTPVVDNLDST
-620 SSTSALSAAMG
+620 STTSALSANQG
-631 KKLQDEK
+631 RVLKGLVDGK
-638 LAKGDVVNNL
+638 LAKSDVVNSL
-648 TTSDTSK
+648 SDTSTTK

-661 GKALNDKISALG
+661 GKALNDKVSAIG
-673 SAYRVKGTKD
+673 SAYRVKGTTD

-694 KVGDVWNITAEFSLQ
+694 KVGDVWNVTAEFTLQ

-716 TNVVCVTATSASAH
+716 TNVVCVTATSSSAH

-751 DASKTY
+751 DASKAY
-757 ATKSEVQALDD
+757 ATKQEVQALDE
-768 DVDSQLAALSDALDT
+768 DVDSQLAALSEALDT
-783 KLNKGD
+783 KLNKSD
-789 VVNNLTTNDGT
+789 VVNNLTTSDGT

-814 KLSKTE
+814 KLAKTE
-820 ASGTYATKSELSSHT
+820 ASTTYAKKSELSSHT
-835 VNKSNP
+835 RNKSNP

-846 AHVGLGS
+846 EQVGLGS
-853 VTNDAQVKRSEVVD
+853 VTNDAQVKRSEVV
-867 AYGNVKAD
+867 AD
-875 ASSSTVAST
+875 YNRVRRETSGT
-884 NVTKRIIT
+884 NVPSTGVTGEAIRIM
-892 VQEACAP
+892 EKSAP
-899 VMLDTI
+899 VVIDVWENEAKSITMESAVNKDGKIVYLHAQDKLAYLADGKYYYNWENHNADSPHRRNGESVLDPNTSLPLVDKVYI
-905 FMGDVTIN
+905 YSGDALFDGVGTTKAAGIYVGKDKSGFVTIERI
-913 SATTTE
+913 AT
-919 EGGSLVYVKKKKM
+919 
-932 LAYRING
+932 
-939 QYYNNWNISQT
+939 
-950 ENRAKLYPD
+950 
-959 LAGDIKGLGG
+959 
-969 RTPYEGKVYV
+969 
-979 VPSEG
+979 
-984 SFKGVYVCKDGDLV
+984 
-998 LLSDKTEVIDSL
+998 L
-1010 TSDRTDAALSAAQ
+1010 TQ
-1023 GMALKSQVDAKL
+1023 
-1035 NKGDVVNVLTD
+1035 VVNDLTTND
-1046 SSTAKALS
+1046 GTKALS

-1082 GTYLTKASAEGTYA
+1082 GTYA
-1096 KKTDLG
+1096 KKGDLG

>member
-1 MENNEEMKAQA
+1 MENNEEMKAQ

-58 KKYGALHL
+58 KKYGTWHVNAQSLT
-66 KRVENLSASSTS
+66 SSSTS
-78 SEIAAVIGDATEANF
+78 DEIAAVLGEASEENLGK
-93 SAITSFIGKGGLV
+93 IRNFIGSGGIFV
-106 VVQDNWVEYV
+106 VMDESWQKFPTSVNFDSEKKIFRLKYFKRASDASFLEVTY
-116 AFANYNASGDR
+116 AF
-127 YVKILYLTSTTNL
+127 TL
-140 KKKELTFN
+140 KDGN
-148 FSGSAW
+148 AW
-154 SLKVSVGDLTNADA
+154 SLSKTEATVSQHGVDVFN
-168 DKFQSALGDSVQV
+168 SALGDAVQM
-181 PSTVGGIKA
+181 PSAVGGIKA

-222 ASIALK
+222 ASISLK

-241 AGPVQG
+241 AGPVQA

-259 VAGQAAKNRAG
+259 VAGQSAKNRAG

-281 GGSSPS
+281 GGSTSNK
-287 QTLPAKVTLGAVSYY
+287 TLPAKVTLGAMQYN

-309 GDTLLTSWGKK
+309 GDTLLTSWGNK
-320 ASVTPNPLPA
+320 ASVSPNPL
-330 GTVNSGT
+330 TVGSVASGAV
-337 IYIYG
+337 YIYG

-353 SSSAQDTNFPGSA
+353 SSSAQDTNFPGAA

-438 GVSVAYKK
+438 GASVAYKK
-446 LTTQGALS
+446 LTTRGALN

-466 STRMMADD
+466 STRMMADE

-479 MIEAVLKAP
+479 TIEAVLKAP
-488 VEAAEDGGAV
+488 VEAAEDGGAA

-505 GDGIMPVS
+505 GDGIMAS
-513 EDGIMA
+513 
-519 AAVDTGNRAQ
+519 AVDTGNRAQ

-567 NYYKGMQVVVADTLE
+567 NYYKGMMVVVEDTQE

-638 LAKGDVVNNL
+638 L
-648 TTSDTSK
+648 
-655 ALSAAQ
+655 
-661 GKALNDKISALG
+661 
-673 SAYRVKGTKD
+673 
-683 TVAEVLALTDA
+683 
-694 KVGDVWNITAEFSLQ
+694 
-709 GKKYPAG
+709 
-716 TNVVCVTATSASAH
+716 
-730 DDRNWD
+730 
-736 ALGGTVDLSPYMKTA
+736 
-751 DASKTY
+751 
-757 ATKSEVQALDD
+757 
-768 DVDSQLAALSDALDT
+768 
-783 KLNKGD
+783 
-789 VVNNLTTNDGT
+789 
-800 KALSAAQGKKLQDE
+800 
-814 KLSKTE
+814 SKTE
-820 ASGTYATKSELSSHT
+820 ASNTYATKSELSSHT
-835 VNKSNP
+835 GNNNNPHGVTKDQVGLSNVTNDAQVKRSEMGKAGGVATLDSVGKVPSAQLPSYVDDVLEVRDFVEGKANIPTSGLTVGWLYYVTGEKKIYRATSATAVDGGSTPETGKIYVTADDNKTYRWSGSDLVEISKSIGLGETAGTAYDGKKGADLKKAYDAHAGNKSNP

-846 AHVGLGS
+846 AQVGLGS

-867 AYGNVKAD
+867 AYGNVKAE

-899 VMLDTI
+899 VMLDMI

-913 SATTTE
+913 SVTTTE

-979 VPSEG
+979 NPSEG

>member
-1 MENNEEMKAQA
+1 MENNDEMKAQA
-12 AAAAAANGQ
+12 AAAAVANGQ
-21 KLRVAVTKTSK
+21 KLRVAVTKTSAQ
-32 EGQAAQAASPNLM
+32 GQAAQAASPNLM

-93 SAITSFIGKGGLV
+93 SAIVNFIGKGGLV
-106 VVQDNWVEYV
+106 VVQDTWHEYV
-116 AFANYNASGDR
+116 ASSNYNGNADSNR
-127 YVKILYLTSTTNL
+127 YILVEYLKSSDKLVKRSLNF
-140 KKKELTFN
+140 K

-154 SLKVSVGDLTNADA
+154 SLEVSTTEVTPANV
-168 DKFQSALGDSVQV
+168 DKFYSSLGDSVQV

-190 GTTVSQLKGKKQN
+190 GTTVAQLKGKKQN

-210 FPEQQPAVANPS
+210 FPEQQPTVANPS

-228 NAFKANGVYEVGA
+228 NAFKANGIYEVGS
-241 AGPVQG
+241 AGPVQA

-281 GGSSPS
+281 GGSTSNK
-287 QTLPAKVTLGAVSYY
+287 TFPAKVTLGVMQYN
-302 YVAAYGQ
+302 YVATYGQ
-309 GDTLLTSWGKK
+309 GDTLLTSWGNK

-330 GTVNSGT
+330 GSVNSGA

-353 SSSAQDTNFPGSA
+353 STSAQDTNFPGAA

-390 STGTRLVFEFPATK
+390 STGTRLVFEFPVTK

-466 STRMMADD
+466 SARMMADE

-488 VEAAEDGGAV
+488 VEADGDGGAV

-567 NYYKGMQVVVADTLE
+567 NYYKGMTVVVEDTQE

-602 VDAGAAA
+602 IDAGAAA
-609 KTPVENSLSST
+609 KTPVVDNLDST
-620 SSTSALSAAMG
+620 STTSALSANQG
-631 KKLQDEK
+631 RVLKGLVDGK
-638 LAKGDVVNNL
+638 LAKSDVVNSL
-648 TTSDTSK
+648 SDTSTTK

-661 GKALNDKISALG
+661 GKALNDKVSAIG

-694 KVGDVWNITAEFSLQ
+694 KVGDVWNVTAEFTLQ

-716 TNVVCVTATSASAH
+716 TNVVCVTATSSLAH

-736 ALGGTVDLSPYMKTA
+736 ALGGTVDLTPYLTKS
-751 DASKTY
+751 DASNTY
-757 ATKSEVQALDD
+757 AKKADTDTSFEEIWE
-768 DVDSQLAALSDALDT
+768 QLGVVVAKDEI
-783 KLNKGD
+783 
-789 VVNNLTTNDGT
+789 VNNLTSTNTD
-800 KALSAAQGKKLQDE
+800 KPLSAAMGKKLQDE
-814 KLSKTE
+814 KLSKT
-820 ASGTYATKSELSSHT
+820 
-835 VNKSNP
+835 
-841 HGVTK
+841 
-846 AHVGLGS
+846 
-853 VTNDAQVKRSEVVD
+853 DAES
-867 AYGNVKAD
+867 
-875 ASSSTVAST
+875 
-884 NVTKRIIT
+884 
-892 VQEACAP
+892 
-899 VMLDTI
+899 
-905 FMGDVTIN
+905 
-913 SATTTE
+913 
-919 EGGSLVYVKKKKM
+919 
-932 LAYRING
+932 
-939 QYYNNWNISQT
+939 
-950 ENRAKLYPD
+950 
-959 LAGDIKGLGG
+959 
-969 RTPYEGKVYV
+969 
-979 VPSEG
+979 
-984 SFKGVYVCKDGDLV
+984 
-998 LLSDKTEVIDSL
+998 
-1010 TSDRTDAALSAAQ
+1010 
-1023 GMALKSQVDAKL
+1023 
-1035 NKGDVVNVLTD
+1035 
-1046 SSTAKALS
+1046 
-1054 AAQGKKLQDEKLSKT
+1054 
-1069 EASGTY
+1069 
-1075 LTKTSAE
+1075 
-1082 GTYLTKASAEGTYA
+1082 TYA
-1096 KKTDLG
+1096 KKADGISHYSIGELTALNSNPTQEQLKTALG
-1102 IVIE
+1102 TPSTFRNAIDAGKLILVTGHNNIQSQKSAVCIIDSGNVIVKYLHPGNNDWIVIAKCVPASSGDNWDNAQFSVRIVKPSDSAGITIE

>member
-1 MENNEEMKAQA
+1 MENNDEMKAQV
-12 AAAAAANGQ
+12 AAAAANGQ
-21 KLRVAVTKTSK
+21 KLRVAVTKTSAQ
-32 EGQAAQAASPNLM
+32 GQAAQAASPNLM

-58 KKYGALHL
+58 KRYGALHL
-66 KRVENLSASSTS
+66 KGVEKLSASSTS

-93 SAITSFIGKGGLV
+93 SAITNFIGKGGLV
-106 VVQDNWVEYV
+106 VVQDTWREYV
-116 AFANYNASGDR
+116 ASSNYNNAEDNR
-127 YVKILYLTSTTNL
+127 YILIEYLKSSTKLVKRSLNF
-140 KKKELTFN
+140 K

-154 SLKVSVGDLTNADA
+154 SLEVSVGDLTNSDA

-190 GTTVSQLKGKKQN
+190 GTTVAQLKGKKQN

-210 FPEQQPAVANPS
+210 FPEQQPTVANPS
-222 ASIALK
+222 ASISLT
-228 NAFKANGVYEVGA
+228 NAFNANGIYEVGA
-241 AGPVQG
+241 TGPVQS

-281 GGSSPS
+281 GGSMSNK
-287 QTLPAKVTLGAVSYY
+287 TLPAKVTLGAMQYN

-309 GDTLLTSWGKK
+309 GDTLLTSWGNK
-320 ASVTPNPLPA
+320 ASVSPNPLTA
-330 GTVNSGT
+330 GSVASGAV
-337 IYIYG
+337 YIYG

-438 GVSVAYKK
+438 GASVAYKK

-466 STRMMADD
+466 STRMMADE

-567 NYYKGMQVVVADTLE
+567 NYYKGMQVVVADTQE

-609 KTPVENSLSST
+609 KTPVVDNLDST
-620 SSTSALSAAMG
+620 STTSALSANQGRVLKGLVDG
-631 KKLQDEK
+631 KLSK
-638 LAKGDVVNNL
+638 ADVVNSL
-648 TTSDTSK
+648 SDTSTAK

-661 GKALNDKISALG
+661 GKALNDKISAIG
-673 SAYRVKGTKD
+673 SAYRVKGTKN

-716 TNVVCVTATSASAH
+716 TNVVCVIATSESAH

-757 ATKSEVQALDD
+757 ATKSE
-768 DVDSQLAALSDALDT
+768 
-783 KLNKGD
+783 
-789 VVNNLTTNDGT
+789 
-800 KALSAAQGKKLQDE
+800 
-814 KLSKTE
+814 
-820 ASGTYATKSELSSHT
+820 LSSHT
-835 VNKSNP
+835 GNKSNP

-846 AHVGLGS
+846 EQVGLS
-853 VTNDAQVKRSEVVD
+853 NVTNDAQVKRSEVVD
-867 AYGNVKAD
+867 DYD
-875 ASSSTVAST
+875 AAKIGSANEVPST
-884 NVTKRIIT
+884 NAFKKAAEYAEMFPVSFDAIETGTKTIT
-892 VQEACAP
+892 QA
-899 VMLDTI
+899 
-905 FMGDVTIN
+905 
-913 SATTTE
+913 SATTP
-919 EGGSLVYVKKKKM
+919 GGRVVWLDDMKKF
-932 LAYRING
+932 AYKLNG
-939 QYYNNWNISQT
+939 SYYNNWSIPDSPNPALTNADLVKVLGTNGPIPGKCYITNGTLFFST
-950 ENRAKLYPD
+950 GSD
-959 LAGDIKGLGG
+959 LA
-969 RTPYEGKVYV
+969 YV
-979 VPSEG
+979 ANFTELSN
-984 SFKGVYVCKDGDLV
+984 S
-998 LLSDKTEVIDSL
+998 LSDPS
-1010 TSDRTDAALSAAQ
+1010 TS
-1023 GMALKSQVDAKL
+1023 
-1035 NKGDVVNVLTD
+1035 
-1046 SSTAKALS
+1046 KALT

-1075 LTKTSAE
+1075 LTK
-1082 GTYLTKASAEGTYA
+1082 ASAEGTYA

>member
-1 MENNEEMKAQA
+1 MKAQV
-12 AAAAAANGQ
+12 AAAAANGQ
-21 KLRVAVTKTSK
+21 KLRVAVTKTSAQ
-32 EGQAAQAASPNLM
+32 GQAAQAASPNLM

-58 KKYGALHL
+58 KRYGALHL
-66 KRVENLSASSTS
+66 KGVEKLSASSTS
-78 SEIAAVIGDATEANF
+78 SEIAAVIGDATEDNF
-93 SAITSFIGKGGLV
+93 SAITNFIGKGGLV
-106 VVQDNWVEYV
+106 VVQDTWVEYV

-140 KKKELTFN
+140 KKKELLFK

-154 SLKVSVGDLTNADA
+154 SLEVSVGEMTPANV
-168 DKFQSALGDSVQV
+168 DKFYSSLGDSVQV

-190 GTTVSQLKGKKQN
+190 GTTVAQLKGKKQN

-210 FPEQQPAVANPS
+210 FPEQQPTVANPS
-222 ASIALK
+222 ASISLT
-228 NAFKANGVYEVGA
+228 NAFNANGIYEVGA
-241 AGPVQG
+241 TGPVQS

-281 GGSSPS
+281 GGSMSNK
-287 QTLPAKVTLGAVSYY
+287 TLPAKVTLGAMQYN

-309 GDTLLTSWGKK
+309 GDTLLTSWGNK
-320 ASVTPNPLPA
+320 ASVSPNPLTA
-330 GTVNSGT
+330 GSVASGAV
-337 IYIYG
+337 YIYG

-438 GVSVAYKK
+438 GASVAYKK

-466 STRMMADD
+466 STRMMADE

-567 NYYKGMQVVVADTLE
+567 NYYKGMQVVVEDTQE

-609 KTPVENSLSST
+609 KTPVVDNLDST
-620 SSTSALSAAMG
+620 STTSALSANQGRVLKGLVDG
-631 KKLQDEK
+631 KLSK
-638 LAKGDVVNNL
+638 ADVVNSL
-648 TTSDTSK
+648 SDTSTAK

-661 GKALNDKISALG
+661 GKALNDKISAIG
-673 SAYRVKGTKD
+673 SAYRVKGTKN

-716 TNVVCVTATSASAH
+716 TNVVCVIATSESAH

-757 ATKSEVQALDD
+757 ATKSE
-768 DVDSQLAALSDALDT
+768 
-783 KLNKGD
+783 
-789 VVNNLTTNDGT
+789 
-800 KALSAAQGKKLQDE
+800 
-814 KLSKTE
+814 
-820 ASGTYATKSELSSHT
+820 LSSHT
-835 VNKSNP
+835 GNKSNP

-846 AHVGLGS
+846 EQVGLS
-853 VTNDAQVKRSEVVD
+853 NVTNDAQVKRSEVVD
-867 AYGNVKAD
+867 DYD
-875 ASSSTVAST
+875 AAKIGSANEVPST
-884 NVTKRIIT
+884 NAFKKAAEYAEMFPVSFDAIETGTKTIT
-892 VQEACAP
+892 QA
-899 VMLDTI
+899 
-905 FMGDVTIN
+905 
-913 SATTTE
+913 SATTP
-919 EGGSLVYVKKKKM
+919 GGRVVWLDDMKKF
-932 LAYRING
+932 AYKLNG
-939 QYYNNWNISQT
+939 SYYNNWSIPDSPNPALTNADLVKVLGTNGPIPGKCYITNGTLFFST
-950 ENRAKLYPD
+950 GSD
-959 LAGDIKGLGG
+959 LA
-969 RTPYEGKVYV
+969 YV
-979 VPSEG
+979 ANFTELSN
-984 SFKGVYVCKDGDLV
+984 S
-998 LLSDKTEVIDSL
+998 LSDPS
-1010 TSDRTDAALSAAQ
+1010 TS
-1023 GMALKSQVDAKL
+1023 
-1035 NKGDVVNVLTD
+1035 
-1046 SSTAKALS
+1046 KALT

-1075 LTKTSAE
+1075 LTK
-1082 GTYLTKASAEGTYA
+1082 ASAEGTYA

>member
-1 MENNEEMKAQA
+1 MKAQV
-12 AAAAAANGQ
+12 AAAAANGQ
-21 KLRVAVTKTSK
+21 KLRVAVTKTSAQ
-32 EGQAAQAASPNLM
+32 GQAAQAASPNLM

-58 KKYGALHL
+58 KRYGALHL
-66 KRVENLSASSTS
+66 KGVEKLSASSTS

-93 SAITSFIGKGGLV
+93 SAITNFIGKGGLV
-106 VVQDNWVEYV
+106 VVQDTWREYV
-116 AFANYNASGDR
+116 ASSNYNNAEDNR
-127 YVKILYLTSTTNL
+127 YILIEYLKSSTKLVKRSLNF
-140 KKKELTFN
+140 K

-154 SLKVSVGDLTNADA
+154 SLEVSVGDLTNSDA

-190 GTTVSQLKGKKQN
+190 GTTVAQLKGKKQN

-210 FPEQQPAVANPS
+210 FPEQQPTVANPS
-222 ASIALK
+222 ASISLT
-228 NAFKANGVYEVGA
+228 NTFNANGIYEVEA
-241 AGPVQG
+241 TGPVQS

-281 GGSSPS
+281 GGSMSNK
-287 QTLPAKVTLGAVSYY
+287 TLPAKVTLGAMQYN

-309 GDTLLTSWGKK
+309 GDTLLTSWGNK
-320 ASVTPNPLPA
+320 ASVSPNPLTA
-330 GTVNSGT
+330 GSVASGAV
-337 IYIYG
+337 YIYG

-438 GVSVAYKK
+438 GASVAYKK

-466 STRMMADD
+466 STRMMADE

-567 NYYKGMQVVVADTLE
+567 NYYKGMQVVVADTQE
-582 VYVLKDVSKV
+582 VYVLNDVSKV

-609 KTPVENSLSST
+609 KTPVVDNLDST
-620 SSTSALSAAMG
+620 STTSALSANQGRVLKGLVDG
-631 KKLQDEK
+631 KLSK
-638 LAKGDVVNNL
+638 ADVVNSL
-648 TTSDTSK
+648 SDTSTAK

-661 GKALNDKISALG
+661 GKALNDKISAIG
-673 SAYRVKGTKD
+673 SAYRVKGTKN

-716 TNVVCVTATSASAH
+716 TNVVCVIATSESAH

-757 ATKSEVQALDD
+757 ATKSE
-768 DVDSQLAALSDALDT
+768 
-783 KLNKGD
+783 
-789 VVNNLTTNDGT
+789 
-800 KALSAAQGKKLQDE
+800 
-814 KLSKTE
+814 
-820 ASGTYATKSELSSHT
+820 LSSHT
-835 VNKSNP
+835 GNKSNP

-846 AHVGLGS
+846 EQVGLS
-853 VTNDAQVKRSEVVD
+853 NVTNDAQVKRSEVVD
-867 AYGNVKAD
+867 DYD
-875 ASSSTVAST
+875 AAKIGSANEVPST
-884 NVTKRIIT
+884 NAFKKAAEYAEMFPVSFDAIETGTKTIT
-892 VQEACAP
+892 RA
-899 VMLDTI
+899 
-905 FMGDVTIN
+905 
-913 SATTTE
+913 SATTP
-919 EGGSLVYVKKKKM
+919 GGQVVWLDDMKKF
-932 LAYRING
+932 AYKLNG
-939 QYYNNWNISQT
+939 SYYNNWSIPDSPNPALTNADLVKVLGTNGPIPGKCYITNGTLFFST
-950 ENRAKLYPD
+950 GSD
-959 LAGDIKGLGG
+959 LA
-969 RTPYEGKVYV
+969 YV
-979 VPSEG
+979 ANFTELSN
-984 SFKGVYVCKDGDLV
+984 S
-998 LLSDKTEVIDSL
+998 LSDPS
-1010 TSDRTDAALSAAQ
+1010 TS
-1023 GMALKSQVDAKL
+1023 
-1035 NKGDVVNVLTD
+1035 
-1046 SSTAKALS
+1046 KALT

-1075 LTKTSAE
+1075 LTK
-1082 GTYLTKASAEGTYA
+1082 ASAEGTYA

>member
-1 MENNEEMKAQA
+1 MENNEEMKAY

-32 EGQAAQAASPNLM
+32 EGQAAQTASPNLM

-50 ENSVWFNG
+50 ENSIWFNG

-66 KRVENLSASSTS
+66 KGVEKLSASSTS

-93 SAITSFIGKGGLV
+93 SAITSFIARGGLV
-106 VVQDNWVEYV
+106 VVQENWIEYV
-116 AFANYNASGDR
+116 AFTNYNSSGNR
-127 YVKILYLTSTTNL
+127 YVKILYFTGVTNL
-140 KKKELTFN
+140 KKKELLFK

-154 SLKVSVGDLTNADA
+154 SLEISVGEMTPANV
-168 DKFQSALGDSVQV
+168 DKFYSSLGDSVQV

-190 GTTVSQLKGKKQN
+190 GTTVAQLKGKKQN

-210 FPEQQPAVANPS
+210 FPEQQPTVANPS

-228 NAFKANGVYEVGA
+228 NAFKANGIYEVGS
-241 AGPVQG
+241 AGPVKD

-259 VAGQAAKNRAG
+259 VAGQSAKNRAG

-281 GGSSPS
+281 GGGESN
-287 QTLPAKVTLGAVSYY
+287 QTLPAKVTLGAMQYNFKAY
-302 YVAAYGQ
+302 YGQ
-309 GDTLLTSWGKK
+309 GDTLLTSWGNK
-320 ASVTPNPLPA
+320 ASVSPNPLPA
-330 GTVNSGT
+330 GGLSSGAV
-337 IYIYG
+337 YIYG

-353 SSSAQDTNFPGSA
+353 SSSAQDSSFPSA
-366 APGTKLPLQKW
+366 PKADTKLPLQKW

-466 STRMMADD
+466 STRMMADE

-488 VEAAEDGGAV
+488 VEADGDGGAV
-498 ALAADVA
+498 ALTADVA

-567 NYYKGMQVVVADTLE
+567 NYYKGMQVVVADTQE

-620 SSTSALSAAMG
+620 SALSAAMG

-638 LAKGDVVNNL
+638 L
-648 TTSDTSK
+648 
-655 ALSAAQ
+655 
-661 GKALNDKISALG
+661 GK
-673 SAYRVKGTKD
+673 
-683 TVAEVLALTDA
+683 TDA
-694 KVGDVWNITAEFSLQ
+694 SN
-709 GKKYPAG
+709 
-716 TNVVCVTATSASAH
+716 
-730 DDRNWD
+730 
-736 ALGGTVDLSPYMKTA
+736 
-751 DASKTY
+751 
-757 ATKSEVQALDD
+757 
-768 DVDSQLAALSDALDT
+768 
-783 KLNKGD
+783 
-789 VVNNLTTNDGT
+789 
-800 KALSAAQGKKLQDE
+800 
-814 KLSKTE
+814 
-820 ASGTYATKSELSSHT
+820 TYATKSELSSHT
-835 VNKSNP
+835 GNKNNPHGVTKAQVGLSNVTNDAQVKRSEMGKAGGVATLDSGGKVPSAQLPSYVDDVLEVRDFVGGKANIPTSGLTVGWLYYVTGEKKIYRATSATAVDGGSTPETGKIYVTADDNKTYRWSGSDLVEISKSIGLGETAGTAYDGKKGADLKKAYDAHAGNKSNP

-846 AHVGLGS
+846 AQVGLS
-853 VTNDAQVKRSEVVD
+853 NVTNDAQVKRSEVVD
-867 AYGNVKAD
+867 AYGNVKAE

-899 VMLDTI
+899 VMLDLI
-905 FMGDVTIN
+905 FTGDVTIN

-919 EGGSLVYVKKKKM
+919 EGGSLVYVKQKKR

-950 ENRAKLYPD
+950 ENQAKLYPD
-959 LAGDIKGLGG
+959 LAGEIKDLVG
-969 RTPYEGKVYV
+969 RSPYEGKVYV
-979 VPSEG
+979 VTSEG

-998 LLSDKTEVIDSL
+998 LLSDKTEVVDSL

-1023 GMALKSQVDAKL
+1023 GKALKSQVDAKL
-1035 NKGDVVNVLTD
+1035 
-1046 SSTAKALS
+1046 
-1054 AAQGKKLQDEKLSKT
+1054 SKT
-1069 EASGTY
+1069 EAS
-1075 LTKTSAE
+1075 

-1096 KKTDLG
+1096 KKADLG

>member
-1 MENNEEMKAQA
+1 MKAQA

-21 KLRVAVTKTSK
+21 KLRVAVTKTSAQ
-32 EGQAAQAASPNLM
+32 GQAAQAASPNLM

-58 KKYGALHL
+58 KKYGVHKFDNSLL
-66 KRVENLSASSTS
+66 DLTIS
-78 SEIAAVIGDATEANF
+78 SESGTII
-93 SAITSFIGKGGLV
+93 SALNGFTQEYWDNDSLLGV
-106 VVQDNWVEYV
+106 VHYQDS
-116 AFANYNASGDR
+116 NAI
-127 YVKILYLTSTTNL
+127 VTI
-140 KKKELTFN
+140 
-148 FSGSAW
+148 SGSKGELL
-154 SLKVSVGDLTNADA
+154 SLFAYKSGGYAISFDLMIRYSEGKYTVLNATKDTPLSKSDMA
-168 DKFQSALGDSVQV
+168 NVDKFQSALGDSVQV

-241 AGPVQG
+241 AGPVQA

-259 VAGQAAKNRAG
+259 VAGQSAKNRAG

-320 ASVTPNPLPA
+320 ASVSPNPLPA

-353 SSSAQDTNFPGSA
+353 STSAQDSSFPSA
-366 APGTKLPLQKW
+366 PKADTKLPLQKW

-438 GVSVAYKK
+438 GASVAYKK
-446 LTTQGALS
+446 LTTRGALS

-479 MIEAVLKAP
+479 TIETVLKAP
-488 VEAAEDGGAV
+488 VEAAGDGGTV

-552 PTKADLVNAKTYAGK
+552 PTKADLVNAKTYAAK
-567 NYYKGMQVVVADTLE
+567 NYYKGMMVVVEDTQE

-602 VDAGAAA
+602 VDVGGQS

-620 SSTSALSAAMG
+620 STTSALSAAMG

-638 LAKGDVVNNL
+638 L
-648 TTSDTSK
+648 
-655 ALSAAQ
+655 
-661 GKALNDKISALG
+661 
-673 SAYRVKGTKD
+673 
-683 TVAEVLALTDA
+683 
-694 KVGDVWNITAEFSLQ
+694 
-709 GKKYPAG
+709 
-716 TNVVCVTATSASAH
+716 
-730 DDRNWD
+730 
-736 ALGGTVDLSPYMKTA
+736 
-751 DASKTY
+751 
-757 ATKSEVQALDD
+757 
-768 DVDSQLAALSDALDT
+768 
-783 KLNKGD
+783 
-789 VVNNLTTNDGT
+789 
-800 KALSAAQGKKLQDE
+800 
-814 KLSKTE
+814 SKTE
-820 ASGTYATKSELSSHT
+820 AST
-835 VNKSNP
+835 
-841 HGVTK
+841 
-846 AHVGLGS
+846 
-853 VTNDAQVKRSEVVD
+853 
-867 AYGNVKAD
+867 
-875 ASSSTVAST
+875 
-884 NVTKRIIT
+884 
-892 VQEACAP
+892 
-899 VMLDTI
+899 
-905 FMGDVTIN
+905 
-913 SATTTE
+913 
-919 EGGSLVYVKKKKM
+919 
-932 LAYRING
+932 
-939 QYYNNWNISQT
+939 
-950 ENRAKLYPD
+950 
-959 LAGDIKGLGG
+959 
-969 RTPYEGKVYV
+969 
-979 VPSEG
+979 
-984 SFKGVYVCKDGDLV
+984 
-998 LLSDKTEVIDSL
+998 
-1010 TSDRTDAALSAAQ
+1010 
-1023 GMALKSQVDAKL
+1023 
-1035 NKGDVVNVLTD
+1035 
-1046 SSTAKALS
+1046 
-1054 AAQGKKLQDEKLSKT
+1054 
-1069 EASGTY
+1069 
-1075 LTKTSAE
+1075 
-1082 GTYLTKASAEGTYA
+1082 TYA

>member
-1 MENNEEMKAQA
+1 MKAQV
-12 AAAAAANGQ
+12 AAAAANGQ
-21 KLRVAVTKTSK
+21 KLRVAVTKTSAQ
-32 EGQAAQAASPNLM
+32 GQAAQAASPNLM

-58 KKYGALHL
+58 KRYGALHL
-66 KRVENLSASSTS
+66 KGVEKLSASSTS

-93 SAITSFIGKGGLV
+93 SAITNFIGKGGLV
-106 VVQDNWVEYV
+106 VVQDTWVEYV

-140 KKKELTFN
+140 KKKELLFK

-154 SLKVSVGDLTNADA
+154 SLAVSVGEMTPANV

-181 PSTVGGIKA
+181 PSAVGGIKA
-190 GTTVSQLKGKKQN
+190 GTTVAQLKGKKQN

-210 FPEQQPAVANPS
+210 FPEQQPTVANPS
-222 ASIALK
+222 ASISLT
-228 NAFKANGVYEVGA
+228 NAFKANGIYEVGA
-241 AGPVQG
+241 TGPVQG

-281 GGSSPS
+281 GGSTSNK
-287 QTLPAKVTLGAVSYY
+287 TLPAKVTLGAMQYN

-309 GDTLLTSWGKK
+309 GDTLLTSWGNK
-320 ASVTPNPLPA
+320 ASVSPNPLTA
-330 GTVNSGT
+330 GSVASGAV
-337 IYIYG
+337 YIYG

-353 SSSAQDTNFPGSA
+353 SSSAQDTNFPGAA

-438 GVSVAYKK
+438 GASVAYKK

-466 STRMMADD
+466 STRMMADE

-552 PTKADLVNAKTYAGK
+552 PTKADLVNAKTYSAK
-567 NYYKGMQVVVADTLE
+567 NYYKGMQVVVEDTQE

-609 KTPVENSLSST
+609 KTPVVDNLDST
-620 SSTSALSAAMG
+620 STTSALSANQGRVLKGLVDG
-631 KKLQDEK
+631 KLSK
-638 LAKGDVVNNL
+638 ADVVNSL
-648 TTSDTSK
+648 SDTSTAK

-661 GKALNDKISALG
+661 GKALNDKISAIG
-673 SAYRVKGTKD
+673 SAYRVKGTKN

-716 TNVVCVTATSASAH
+716 TNVVCVIATSESAH

-768 DVDSQLAALSDALDT
+768 DVDSRLGALSGTLDT

-814 KLSKTE
+814 KLAKTE

-835 VNKSNP
+835 GNKSNP

-846 AHVGLGS
+846 AQVGLGS

-867 AYGNVKAD
+867 AYGNVKAG

-998 LLSDKTEVIDSL
+998 LLSDKTEVINSL

-1023 GMALKSQVDAKL
+1023 GKELKSQVDAKL

-1069 EASGTY
+1069 EAST
-1075 LTKTSAE
+1075 
-1082 GTYLTKASAEGTYA
+1082 TYA

>member
-1 MENNEEMKAQA
+1 MKAQ

-21 KLRVAVTKTSK
+21 KLRVAVTKTSAQ
-32 EGQAAQAASPNLM
+32 GQAAQAASPNLM

-58 KKYGALHL
+58 KKYGAWHVNAQSLT
-66 KRVENLSASSTS
+66 SSSTS
-78 SEIAAVIGDATEANF
+78 DEIAAVLGEASEENLEKIR
-93 SAITSFIGKGGLV
+93 AFIGSGGLFV
-106 VVQDNWVEYV
+106 VMDESWQKFPASVNFDSEKKIFRLKYFKRASDASFLEVTY
-116 AFANYNASGDR
+116 AF
-127 YVKILYLTSTTNL
+127 TL
-140 KKKELTFN
+140 KN
-148 FSGSAW
+148 GNAW
-154 SLKVSVGDLTNADA
+154 SLSKTEATVSQQGVDVF
-168 DKFQSALGDSVQV
+168 KSALGDTVQV

-190 GTTVSQLKGKKQN
+190 GTTVAQLKGKKQN

-210 FPEQQPAVANPS
+210 FPEQQPTVANPS

-228 NAFKANGVYEVGA
+228 NAFKANGIYEVGS
-241 AGPVQG
+241 AGPVQA

-281 GGSSPS
+281 GGSTSNK
-287 QTLPAKVTLGAVSYY
+287 TLPAKVTLGAMQYN

-320 ASVTPNPLPA
+320 ASVSPNPLTA
-330 GTVNSGT
+330 GSVASGA

-353 SSSAQDTNFPGSA
+353 SSSAQDTNFPGAA

-454 GALQLRFTLANA
+454 GALQLRFTLADA
-466 STRMMADD
+466 SARMMADE

-488 VEAAEDGGAV
+488 VEADGDGGAV

-567 NYYKGMQVVVADTLE
+567 NYYKGMTVVVEDTQE

-602 VDAGAAA
+602 IDAGAAA
-609 KTPVENSLSST
+609 KTPVVDNLDST
-620 SSTSALSAAMG
+620 STTSALSANQG
-631 KKLQDEK
+631 RVLKGLVDGK
-638 LAKGDVVNNL
+638 LAKSDVVNSL
-648 TTSDTSK
+648 SDTSTTK

-661 GKALNDKISALG
+661 GKALNDKVSAIG

-694 KVGDVWNITAEFSLQ
+694 KVGDVWNVTAEFTLQ

-716 TNVVCVTATSASAH
+716 TNVVCVTATSSSAH

-751 DASKTY
+751 DASKAY
-757 ATKSEVQALDD
+757 ATKQEVQALDE

-783 KLNKGD
+783 KLNKSDVVNNLTTSDGTKALSAAQGTKLQDEKLAKTEASTTYAKKSELSSHTRNNSNPHGVTKEQVGLGSVTNDAQVKRSEVVADYNRVRRETSGTNVPSTGVTGEAIRIMEKSAPVVIDVWETEAKSITMESAVNKDGKIVYLHAQGKLAYLADGKYYYNWENHNADSPHRRNGESVLDPNTSLPLVDKVYIYSGD
-789 VVNNLTTNDGT
+789 ALFDGVGTTKAAGIYVGKDKSGFVTIERIATLTQVVNNLTTNDGT

-820 ASGTYATKSELSSHT
+820 ASGTY
-835 VNKSNP
+835 
-841 HGVTK
+841 
-846 AHVGLGS
+846 
-853 VTNDAQVKRSEVVD
+853 
-867 AYGNVKAD
+867 
-875 ASSSTVAST
+875 
-884 NVTKRIIT
+884 
-892 VQEACAP
+892 
-899 VMLDTI
+899 
-905 FMGDVTIN
+905 
-913 SATTTE
+913 
-919 EGGSLVYVKKKKM
+919 
-932 LAYRING
+932 
-939 QYYNNWNISQT
+939 
-950 ENRAKLYPD
+950 
-959 LAGDIKGLGG
+959 
-969 RTPYEGKVYV
+969 
-979 VPSEG
+979 
-984 SFKGVYVCKDGDLV
+984 
-998 LLSDKTEVIDSL
+998 
-1010 TSDRTDAALSAAQ
+1010 
-1023 GMALKSQVDAKL
+1023 
-1035 NKGDVVNVLTD
+1035 
-1046 SSTAKALS
+1046 
-1054 AAQGKKLQDEKLSKT
+1054 
-1069 EASGTY
+1069 

-1082 GTYLTKASAEGTYA
+1082 GTYA
-1096 KKTDLG
+1096 KKGDLG